1 MTKTVLHNED
11 IFNKKTLKFLKTFPL
26 NLKSDSVE
34 LTDAEIIQVG
44 YWCQR
49 YSEDKV
55 LRSLYLVEIFIKDE
69 EKNFFCIEEI
79 LKVCYDTDIRVE
91 AFFGN

>member
-34 LTDAEIIQVG
+34 LQILDISLSKVDPLTIQKIDD
-44 YWCQR
+44 Y
-49 YSEDKV
+49 
-55 LRSLYLVEIFIKDE
+55 
-69 EKNFFCIEEI
+69 
-79 LKVCYDTDIRVE
+79 
-91 AFFGN
+91 

>member
-1 MTKTVLHNED
+1 LKRVKDNGGNMTKTVLHNED

-69 EKNFFCIEEI
+69 EKKFFLYRRDIES
-79 LKVCYDTDIRVE
+79 LL
-91 AFFGN
+91 

>member
-34 LTDAEIIQVG
+34 LQILDISLSKVDPLTIQKIDDKTLKKIKYLDVINDD
-44 YWCQR
+44 WVKKQSIASVLKQR
-49 YSEDKV
+49 YKM
-55 LRSLYLVEIFIKDE
+55 LRERSSV
-69 EKNFFCIEEI
+69 
-79 LKVCYDTDIRVE
+79 
-91 AFFGN
+91 